1 MALCEDI
8 IGSNTATGVDLS
20 QASFVT
26 AITGGATGV
35 TVVWFDNLADAAA
48 GTPAITAPFDV
59 TGSRTVYGRVTY
71 STTPSCSDIG
81 EIRLAVK
88 NLPTNA
94 EIFGR
99 DFVCMG
105 DPTVDPNDLPTE
117 LYQVTAVSGATYHW
131 VIPTGPGQFKVF
143 GGGTL
148 NDAFVLLQFPNQ
160 LPAGLTIKAQ
170 VEINGCPGPVIE
182 KLITVNPT
190 PVNPIIV
197 GPDIVCENDNGIQY
211 TIQNT
216 NFPASSYNWEIR
228 KASDNTIGGA
238 FVADGQTTD
247 RVLITFQEEDVVV
260 TVRESNSICV
270 SDVVSK
276 TVTLN
281 KRPIIKNTDID
292 VCSDSPSGLIFIADA
307 TSPVPIDKFDVS
319 LSGTVPLDLTP
330 ITGPTT
336 GTGMAA
342 NAIAN
347 DTYENLSAVFQQV
360 NYTVQPIS
368 VGAGGKECPGAPEI
382 ITLNIKPEPQLDPN
396 LDRSHLQ
403 RRCHKHYP
411 GFGQQY
417 VPGRQVLY

>member
-1 MALCEDI
+1 MTNITLNNYQAAILTASGGSSITWYKNSTPETGGTLIPNPALVQTNIADGQIYARVTGGSGCSADVTVTIRVRALPTALDKDVALCEDI

-20 QASFVT
+20 QPSFVT

-35 TVVWFDNLADAAA
+35 TVVWFDNQADAAS
-48 GTPAITAPFDV
+48 GTSPIIAPFDV

-117 LYQVTAVSGATYHW
+117 LYQVTAVSGAIYHW

-160 LPAGLTIKAQ
+160 IPAGLTIKAQ

-228 KASDNTIGGA
+228 QSFGCDTIGGA

-247 RVLITFQEEDVVV
+247 RILITFQEEDVVV

-276 TVTLN
+276 AVTLN
-281 KRPIIKNTDID
+281 KRPVIKNTDMD
-292 VCSDSPSGLIFIADA
+292 VVVIRPA
-307 TSPVPIDKFDVS
+307 
-319 LSGTVPLDLTP
+319 
-330 ITGPTT
+330 
-336 GTGMAA
+336 
-342 NAIAN
+342 
-347 DTYENLSAVFQQV
+347 
-360 NYTVQPIS
+360 
-368 VGAGGKECPGAPEI
+368 
-382 ITLNIKPEPQLDPN
+382 
-396 LDRSHLQ
+396 
-403 RRCHKHYP
+403 
-411 GFGQQY
+411 
-417 VPGRQVLY
+417 VLYSLQMVQARCRSISLMFH